1 MTSSI
6 IFIADIITG
15 IPAWD
20 TAAPHSTGGLLLA
33 AAPQQVAGVG
43 ATEPEEG
50 EHEAVGSPEDVVRH

>member
-1 MTSSI
+1 MI
-6 IFIADIITG
+6 YLLIADIISVV
-15 IPAWD
+15 PAWD

-43 ATEPEEG
+43 AAEPEEG